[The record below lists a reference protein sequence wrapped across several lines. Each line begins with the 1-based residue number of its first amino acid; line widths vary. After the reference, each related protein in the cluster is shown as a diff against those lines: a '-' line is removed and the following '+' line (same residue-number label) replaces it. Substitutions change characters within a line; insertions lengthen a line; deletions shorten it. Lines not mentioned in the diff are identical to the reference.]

1 MTENEVREEPVLVLN
16 DKKYIIS
23 ELSDEAKAFVL
34 EINALDQDSAMVRR
48 NLDRLLLAKEGYT
61 NRLQQILEAEPDTD
75 DTNEEPA
82 NQRVFYCLLCYE
94 VQLSPKTAV

>member
-82 NQRVFYCLLCYE
+82 NQRAFYSFPYE

>member
-1 MTENEVREEPVLVLN
+1 MTDNEVREEPVLVLN

-23 ELSDEAKAFVL
+23 DLSDEAKAFVL
-34 EINALDQDSAMVRR
+34 EINVLDQDIAMTRR
-48 NLDRLLLAKEGYT
+48 SLDRLLLAKEGYT

-82 NQRVFYCLLCYE
+82 E
-94 VQLSPKTAV
+94 

>member
-34 EINALDQDSAMVRR
+34 EINVLDQDIAMTRR
-48 NLDRLLLAKEGYT
+48 SLDRLLLAKEGYT

-82 NQRVFYCLLCYE
+82 
-94 VQLSPKTAV
+94 T